1 MEPYICLLCPAV
13 VAFLLYEK
21 LLKKRLDIRDTILL
35 YAIFLLLINTVA
47 AVAMRFI
54 FKVSDSISYTLSIS
68 PTLAIEYIVIA
79 FVMAIVWAI
88 ILASLTKIFDV
99 ELTVKK
105 EQVKKASKKNANS
118 KKNIKHK

>member
-1 MEPYICLLCPAV
+1 MEPYICLLCLAV

-35 YAIFLLLINTVA
+35 YVIFLLLINTVA

-54 FKVSDSISYTLSIS
+54 FKVSDSISYTLSVS

-79 FVMAIVWAI
+79 FVTAIVWAI
-88 ILASLTKIFDV
+88 ILASLTKNFEV
-99 ELTVKK
+99 ELIVKK
-105 EQVKKASKKNANS
+105 EQAKKVNKNANS
-118 KKNIKHK
+118 KKATKRK

>member
-1 MEPYICLLCPAV
+1 MESYICLLCPAV

-21 LLKKRLDIRDTILL
+21 LLKKRLNIRDTILL
-35 YAIFLLLINTVA
+35 YAVFLLLINTVA

-54 FKVSDSISYTLSIS
+54 FKISDSISYTLSVS

-88 ILASLTKIFDV
+88 ILASLTKNFEV
-99 ELTVKK
+99 ELIVKK
-105 EQVKKASKKNANS
+105 EQTKKVNKNANS
-118 KKNIKHK
+118 KKATKRK

>member
-1 MEPYICLLCPAV
+1 MEPYICLLCPAI

-35 YAIFLLLINTVA
+35 YVIFLLLINTVA

-54 FKVSDSISYTLSIS
+54 FKVSDSISYTLSVS

-79 FVMAIVWAI
+79 FVTAIVWAI
-88 ILASLTKIFDV
+88 ILASLTKNFEV
-99 ELTVKK
+99 ELIVKK
-105 EQVKKASKKNANS
+105 EQAKKVNKNANS
-118 KKNIKHK
+118 KKATKRK

>member
-54 FKVSDSISYTLSIS
+54 FKVSDSISYTLSVS
-68 PTLAIEYIVIA
+68 PTLAIKYIVIA

-88 ILASLTKIFDV
+88 ILASLTKNFEV
-99 ELTVKK
+99 ELIVKK
-105 EQVKKASKKNANS
+105 EQVKKVNKNANS
-118 KKNIKHK
+118 KKATKRK

>member
-1 MEPYICLLCPAV
+1 MESYICLLCPAV

-21 LLKKRLDIRDTILL
+21 LLKKHLDIRDTILL
-35 YAIFLLLINTVA
+35 YAVFLLLINTVA

-54 FKVSDSISYTLSIS
+54 FKISDSISYTLSVS

-88 ILASLTKIFDV
+88 ILASLTKNFEV
-99 ELTVKK
+99 ELIVKK
-105 EQVKKASKKNANS
+105 EQTKKVNKNANS
-118 KKNIKHK
+118 KKATKRK

>member
-1 MEPYICLLCPAV
+1 MESYICLLCPAV

-35 YAIFLLLINTVA
+35 YVVFLLLINTVA

-54 FKVSDSISYTLSIS
+54 FKISDSISYTLSVS

-79 FVMAIVWAI
+79 FVMAIVWSI
-88 ILASLTKIFDV
+88 ILASLTKDFEV
-99 ELTVKK
+99 ELIVKK
-105 EQVKKASKKNANS
+105 EQTKKVNKNANS
-118 KKNIKHK
+118 KKATKRK

>member
-1 MEPYICLLCPAV
+1 MESYICLLCPAV

-35 YAIFLLLINTVA
+35 YAVFLLLINTVA

-54 FKVSDSISYTLSIS
+54 FKISDSISYTLSVS

-79 FVMAIVWAI
+79 SVMAIVWAI
-88 ILASLTKIFDV
+88 ILASLTKNFEV
-99 ELTVKK
+99 ELIVKK
-105 EQVKKASKKNANS
+105 EQTKKVNKNANS
-118 KKNIKHK
+118 KKATKRK

>member
-1 MEPYICLLCPAV
+1 MESYICLLCPAV

-21 LLKKRLDIRDTILL
+21 LLKKHLDIRDTILL
-35 YAIFLLLINTVA
+35 YAVFLLLINTVA

-54 FKVSDSISYTLSIS
+54 FKISDSISYTLSVS

-88 ILASLTKIFDV
+88 ILASLTKNFEV
-99 ELTVKK
+99 ELIVKK
-105 EQVKKASKKNANS
+105 EQIKKVNKNANP
-118 KKNIKHK
+118 KKATKRK